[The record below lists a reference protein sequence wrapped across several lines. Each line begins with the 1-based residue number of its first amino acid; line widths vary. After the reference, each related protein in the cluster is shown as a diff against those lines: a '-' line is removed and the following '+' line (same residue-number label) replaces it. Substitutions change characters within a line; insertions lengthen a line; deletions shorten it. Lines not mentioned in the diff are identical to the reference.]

1 MQLRYSPSA
10 ATVRER
16 LALGL
21 ETLRQLDAKGCFPA
35 KHRVVWPEFKR
46 TRGELFAADM
56 DAEVLVERVT
66 ITRLK
71 ATNAGIDALLTDALP
86 WLYSIADLRHRK
98 ATFLRHYHQR
108 IGWRRVAALLNA
120 DGIPCSHNS
129 AKYWEEMGV
138 ETIRRMA
145 RAGD

>member
-1 MQLRYSPSA
+1 M
-10 ATVRER
+10 
-16 LALGL
+16 
-21 ETLRQLDAKGCFPA
+21 
-35 KHRVVWPEFKR
+35 WPDVKR

-66 ITRLK
+66 VTRLK

-98 ATFLRHYHQR
+98 ATFLRHYYQR
-108 IGWRRVAALLNA
+108 IGWRRVAALLHA
-120 DGIPCSHNS
+120 DGIACSHNS
-129 AKYWEEMGV
+129 AKYWEEMGI

-145 RAGD
+145 RAGR